1 MQIFLKSLLL
11 SLTFYVASLF
21 ITTELTLENIKSDVA
36 YVESNGIKVA
46 YREVGKENIQNGTIV
61 FLHGFSGSSV
71 DWFEIVKVCS
81 KKYHCVSID
90 IPPFGLSEKSYNF
103 DYSDV
108 NILHTILD
116 ILNKLNLEKFTLVG
130 HSMGGYLSIL
140 IANEIP
146 ERINKL
152 VLFDAAYNVLNLTDL
167 ERINPLNDGQLFDT
181 KLLSTLLNIGLKIY
195 PLVKLVYYNALGE
208 NAMISTEHFDKLFS
222 QNFFLPGD
230 VLVKFSID
238 KVNKPVNLNID
249 FRRFNFPVLIIYGEN
264 DTITP
269 PAIGRFLNEQIENSK
284 FVLIP
289 NEGHMP
295 LANKIAIEV
304 FMNFIEKN

>member
-11 SLTFYVASLF
+11 SLMFYTASLF
-21 ITTELTLENIKSDVA
+21 VTTHLTLESIKSDVA

-71 DWFEIVKVCS
+71 DWFEIVKIAS

-90 IPPFGLSEKSYNF
+90 IPPFGLSDKSYNF
-103 DYSDV
+103 DYSDI
-108 NILHTILD
+108 NIIKTLLD

-130 HSMGGYLSIL
+130 HSWGGYLSIL
-140 IANEIP
+140 ITNEIA
-146 ERINKL
+146 ERIDKL
-152 VLFDAAYNVLNLTDL
+152 VLFNADYSVPNSTDL
-167 ERINPLNDGQLFDT
+167 EKVGPPNDVQLSDT
-181 KLLSTLLNIGLKIY
+181 KSLSTLLNIGLKIY
-195 PLVKLVYYNALGE
+195 PIVKFVYYKALGE
-208 NAMISTEHFDKLFS
+208 STIISMDHFDKLFS

-230 VLVKFSID
+230 VLVKFSTD

-249 FRRFNFPVLIIYGEN
+249 FRRFDFPVLIIYGEN
-264 DTITP
+264 DTVTP
-269 PAIGRFLNEQIENSK
+269 PSIGRFLNEHIKSSM

-289 NEGHMP
+289 KEGHMP

-304 FMNFIEKN
+304 FMNFIEEN